1 MPRRASNPALR
12 CQTPAPSDAGGFAR
26 GQGERGFA
34 ILVVIGTVGMLA
46 LAAALFS
53 RVTNAQ
59 VRASAVAVE
68 TARARALAGAGINLA
83 VLKLLDFRANPNGKN
98 RGFAIGGDTFGC
110 RLDGN
115 LIAAE
120 AHDEGGKIDLNF
132 AGERLLGALLRGLGV
147 DGARTEA
154 LVDTI
159 LDFRDGDNVK
169 RAKGAEDAEYRAA
182 GRPQGPKNAPFAAVE
197 ELNQVLGLDAEL
209 YARLSPFVTAHS
221 GKDGIDPT
229 VAQRQLIEILRR
241 GDAPIAPSETGLE
254 LSLENHDSDLPTHYL
269 ASSTRN
275 IFSIRSEVVMAGGVR
290 FALEAIVDIAQMRPG
305 GTAAAARQAPVYHL
319 WRWHQV
325 PSVAPDGGP
334 AAADPTVPECELV
347 PAT

>member
-1 MPRRASNPALR
+1 M
-12 CQTPAPSDAGGFAR
+12 APIADACGLAR

-34 ILVVIGTVGMLA
+34 ILVVIAAVGLLA

-53 RVTNAQ
+53 RVTSAQ

-83 VLKLLDFRANPNGKN
+83 VLKLLDFRANPSGKN
-98 RGFAIGGDTFGC
+98 RAFAVGGDTFGC

-115 LIAAE
+115 LIVAQAR
-120 AHDEGGKIDLNF
+120 DEGGKIDLNF

-147 DGARTEA
+147 EGARADT

-159 LDFRDGDNVK
+159 LDYRDGDNVK

-182 GRPQGPKNAPFAAVE
+182 GRAQGPKNAPFAAVE

-221 GKDGIDPT
+221 GKDGVDPM
-229 VAQRQLIEILRR
+229 VAPRQLIEILRR

-254 LSLENHDSDLPTHYL
+254 LSLENPDSDLPAHYI
-269 ASSTRN
+269 ATSTRN

-305 GTAAAARQAPVYHL
+305 AAAAGVRQTPVYHL

-325 PSVAPDGGP
+325 PSLTPDGVP
-334 AAADPTVPECELV
+334 AAADLALPECELMA
-347 PAT
+347 AT